1 MGGEGVEDEFMEVG
15 EYFLN
20 TDRFSGAQMV
30 LAQSRTSAMSIVS
43 WVTVR
48 SSPSSDDVL
57 TVGRS
62 PRACFEVDEWGVWY
76 GDKLPHLA
84 CHGINSHLEERLA
97 HMRSE
102 PVLEECLVT
111 EQVSDQCS
119 SLLPPILQLTSQTC
133 YP

>member
-1 MGGEGVEDEFMEVG
+1 MGGEGVEDEFVEVR

-102 PVLEECLVT
+102 PVLEECLVAN
-111 EQVSDQCS
+111 
-119 SLLPPILQLTSQTC
+119 
-133 YP
+133 